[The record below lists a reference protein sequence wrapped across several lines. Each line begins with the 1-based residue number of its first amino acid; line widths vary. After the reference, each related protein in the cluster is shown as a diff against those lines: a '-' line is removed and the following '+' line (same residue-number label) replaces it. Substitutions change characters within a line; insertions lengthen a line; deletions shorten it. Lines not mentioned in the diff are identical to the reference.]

1 MSVPAEKILS
11 TRINHMENAMNKVE
25 LLVPAGD
32 MDKLKIALR
41 FGADAVYVGGRQ
53 FGLRAAAGN
62 FDLDQLRKAIDL
74 THQQGKRIYLT
85 LNAYLRPEDLAGVD
99 GYLEA
104 LRPLATDGYIVS
116 DPGVLMRVKHIDPQR
131 EIHLSTQANTTNAE
145 SCRFWQRQGVER
157 VNLARELNIDE
168 IRQIRRGSDIGLE
181 VFVHGAMCVAYSGR
195 CLLSTALTGRSA
207 NEGACAQPCRW
218 NYALVEETRP
228 GQYFPIEEDGRGT
241 YIMNSRD
248 LCLLD
253 HVPDLIEAGVDSL
266 KIEGR
271 MKTLYYVAAVTRIYR
286 AAIDRYLADPANYQ
300 CDPLWIEELDKVS
313 HRPYTTDYLP
323 ADDAAVHTEDS
334 RYRRTHDFIGVVR
347 EVAGDRVLLEGRN
360 RFSIGDTIELI
371 GPQMR
376 QVTFTVPP
384 CQDEQGEPVAVIQPN
399 ARVWMTIPG
408 TVAVGDLLRR
418 EKSQPGWTV
427 AGSTSDPLEK
437 KPI

>member
-1 MSVPAEKILS
+1 
-11 TRINHMENAMNKVE
+11 MNNVE

-32 MDKLKIALR
+32 MDKLKTALR
-41 FGADAVYVGGRQ
+41 FGADAVYVGGQQ

-62 FDLDQLRKAIDL
+62 FDFEELREAIEL
-74 THQQGKRIYLT
+74 THQQGKRLFLT
-85 LNAYLRPEDLAGVD
+85 LNAYLRPQDIADLD
-99 GYLEA
+99 SYLEA

-131 EIHLSTQANTTNAE
+131 EVHLSTQANTTNGE
-145 SCRFWQRQGVER
+145 SCRFWQQQGVNR
-157 VNLARELNIDE
+157 VNLARELHLDE
-168 IRQIRRGSDIGLE
+168 IRQIRQSSDIGLE

-195 CLLSTALTGRSA
+195 CLLSTALTARSA

-248 LCLLD
+248 LCLLEQ
-253 HVPDLIEAGVDSL
+253 VPDLIEAGVDSL

-286 AAIDRYLADPANYQ
+286 AAIDRYVADPGNYQ

-323 ADDAAVHTEDS
+323 ADDASVHAADS

-347 EVAGDRVLLEGRN
+347 AVEGEQVLIEGRN
-360 RFSIGDTIELI
+360 RFAVGDTIELI

-376 QVTFTVPP
+376 QESFVVPS
-384 CQDEQGEPVAVIQPN
+384 CRNEQGDSVDVIQPN
-399 ARVWMTIPG
+399 ARVWMTIAG
-408 TVAVGDLLRR
+408 EVAEGDLLRR
-418 EKSQPGWTV
+418 EKIQPGWTV
-427 AGSTSDPLEK
+427 AGQPTQTEDK
-437 KPI
+437 

>member
-1 MSVPAEKILS
+1 MK
-11 TRINHMENAMNKVE
+11 NVE

-32 MDKLKIALR
+32 MDKLKTALR

-62 FDLDQLRKAIDL
+62 FDFEELRQAIDV
-74 THQQGKRIYLT
+74 THQQGKRIFLT
-85 LNAYLRPEDLAGVD
+85 LNAYLRPEDLD
-99 GYLEA
+99 GLDAYLEA

-116 DPGVLMRVKHIDPQR
+116 DPGVLMRIKQIDPHR
-131 EIHLSTQANTTNAE
+131 EIHLSTQVNTTNGE
-145 SCRFWQRQGVER
+145 SCRFWQQQGVDR
-157 VNLARELNIDE
+157 VNLARELNLEE
-168 IRQIRRGSDIGLE
+168 IRQIRQCSDIGLE

-253 HVPDLIEAGVDSL
+253 QVPALIDAGVNSL

-271 MKTLYYVAAVTRIYR
+271 MKTLYYVAAVTRVYR
-286 AAIDRYLADPANYQ
+286 AAIDRYLADPANYR
-300 CDPLWIEELDKVS
+300 CDPLWVEELDKVS

-323 ADDAAVHTEDS
+323 ADDAAVHAADS

-347 EVAGDRVLLEGRN
+347 DVDEGRVLIEGRN
-360 RFSIGDTIELI
+360 RFAVGDTIEVI
-371 GPQMR
+371 GPHMR
-376 QVTFTVPP
+376 QAAFSVPP
-384 CQDEQGEPVAVIQPN
+384 CHTEQGESVPVIQPN

-408 TVAVGDLLRR
+408 TAAVGDLLRR
-418 EKSQPGWTV
+418 EKNQPGWTV
-427 AGSTSDPLEK
+427 AG
-437 KPI
+437 